1 MTPVGVPRPMTT
13 NAGPEYRAA
22 EARFREAVTPEEKL
36 AALEDMLRLVP
47 KHKGT
52 EKLCADLKSRISKLR
67 QAPARKGASRG
78 PSHRIVH
85 EGAGQVALVGPPN
98 SGKSTLVSRLTNA
111 SPEVAPYPMTTL
123 QATPGM
129 MPFEDIAF
137 QLVDLP
143 PLCVEHVEPW
153 VYDIAR
159 GADLMWLVLSLDGA
173 LDGLD
178 DLLALLAAKAIA
190 PLPAGRAGPADRRP
204 GWIYKPGLLVITG
217 MDDEGAPGDLLALDE
232 LLEGTW
238 PMVGVSGLTGAGKDE
253 LGARTFDALDIIRV
267 YSKEPGKPA
276 DLGRPFTLPRGATV
290 DDLASKIHK
299 EVAAALK
306 YARVWGPSVHDG
318 QSVHGGHVLREGDVV
333 ELHRA

>member
-1 MTPVGVPRPMTT
+1 MTT

-67 QAPARKGASRG
+67 QAPARKGGSRG
-78 PSHRIVH
+78 QSHRIVH

-98 SGKSTLVSRLTNA
+98 SGKSTLVSRLTHA
-111 SPEVAPYPMTTL
+111 RPEVAPYPMTTH

-143 PLCVEHVEPW
+143 PLTAEHVEPW
-153 VYDIAR
+153 VYDIVR
-159 GADLMWLVLSLDGA
+159 GADLIWLVLSLETTLG
-173 LDGLD
+173 GLED
-178 DLLALLAAKAIA
+178 VLALLAAKAIV
-190 PLPAGRAGPADRRP
+190 PLPAGRPEAPEHRP
-204 GWIYKPGLLVITG
+204 GWIYRPALLVVTG
-217 MDDEGAPGDLLALDE
+217 MDGDGAEDDLKVLDE
-232 LLEGTW
+232 LLEGAW
-238 PMVGVSGLTGAGKDE
+238 PTVPVSGLTGSGLAE
-253 LGARTFDALDIIRV
+253 LGARTFAALEVVRV

-276 DLGRPFTLPRGATV
+276 DLERPFTIPRGATV
-290 DDLASKIHK
+290 EDLAAKIHK

-306 YARVWGPSVHDG
+306 YARVWGRGVHDG
-318 QSVHGGHVLREGDVV
+318 QSVHGGYVLQEGDVV